1 MRRFWRLTAVS
12 AYAPALAIAMCLPA
26 LLAGA
31 ASASFSTSAEPTTP
45 KLTDVTQS
53 ASVWREGKH
62 LAVISTQARVGTTFS
77 FTLNQRAQVTFTFVP
92 TYSGR
97 RVCTVRHPEGA
108 SAVRTCRRVVARSTL
123 SFFGH
128 AGRNHLRF
136 FGRVSQ
142 IATLAR
148 ATYRLTITA
157 RNATGAL
164 AQPATLRFTIV
175 A

>member
-1 MRRFWRLTAVS
+1 MRRSWRLTAAS
-12 AYAPALAIAMCLPA
+12 AYAPALAIAVCLPA

-45 KLTDVTQS
+45 QLTDVTQS
-53 ASVWREGKH
+53 ASVWREGER
-62 LAVISTQARVGTTFS
+62 LAVISTHAPVGTTFS

-97 RVCTVRHPEGA
+97 RVCTIRHEGA
-108 SAVRTCRRVVARSTL
+108 STVRTCRRATARSTL